1 MRAKP
6 RTDTDRAVTRAC
18 SRERLVVMHVGLFQD
33 NGEEEEEVD
42 LYERLGLQPEATDRE
57 IKSAYRRAIFFA
69 DCLRRGARRNRG

>member
-1 MRAKP
+1 
-6 RTDTDRAVTRAC
+6 
-18 SRERLVVMHVGLFQD
+18 MHVGLFQD